1 MALDAQTP
9 DLYWVLSLFSVRKW
23 ETMLCIKLSVGNP
36 ATWLLVL
43 DMSLPSLATSL
54 QPDFSLFPVVLHNET
69 INLAHIKYIIQ
80 RFIDD

>member
-1 MALDAQTP
+1 MALDAQIP
-9 DLYWVLSLFSVRKW
+9 EFYWLLSLFWFREW
-23 ETMLCIKLSVGNP
+23 ETMLCVKLSVGHP

-43 DMSLPSLATSL
+43 GMSLSSLATSL
-54 QPDFSLFPVVLHNET
+54 QSDFSLFPVVLHNET